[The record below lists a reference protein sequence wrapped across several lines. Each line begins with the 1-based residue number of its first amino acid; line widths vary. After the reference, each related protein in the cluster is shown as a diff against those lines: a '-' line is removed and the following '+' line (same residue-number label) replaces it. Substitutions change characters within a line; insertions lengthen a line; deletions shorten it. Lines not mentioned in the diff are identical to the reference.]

1 MLMDDAAS
9 ISQVRLGVCP
19 HVDRNDQ
26 RCGTRFS
33 IGRLEQAFSVC
44 FGTFYGCPM
53 YHRLNAELAQAEPPQ
68 VAPEV
73 APMLSAARYPVV
85 ITVAGHALETP
96 LRPTGS

>member
-9 ISQVRLGVCP
+9 ISQARLGVCP

-53 YHRLNAELAQAEPPQ
+53 YHRLNAEP
-68 VAPEV
+68 PEV
-73 APMLSAARYPVV
+73 VPDMSPALPAAKHQVV